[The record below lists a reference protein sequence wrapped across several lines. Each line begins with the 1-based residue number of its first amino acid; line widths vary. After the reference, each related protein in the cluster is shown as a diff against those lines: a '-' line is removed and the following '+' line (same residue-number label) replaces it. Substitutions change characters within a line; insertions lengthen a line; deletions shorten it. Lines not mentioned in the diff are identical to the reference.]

1 MASKKKL
8 FGYWI
13 SSVDEESAKE
23 AIKMAGLP
31 VLVMGSNAALTALIA
46 LSQQTPDLT
55 LAAWCAAISLL
66 LIIVA
71 FRIRADKSGWMPLV
85 IALFAAFLVISAL
98 TAYIALMDVGIAGI
112 SGVQI
117 VTSWIVPLICSVLM
131 AAGFKGWL
139 WLKAEGLPRP
149 L

>member
-1 MASKKKL
+1 MASNTKL

-13 SSVDEESAKE
+13 SSVDEASAKE

-31 VLVMGSNAALTALIA
+31 VLLMGCNAALTALIE
-46 LSQQTPDLT
+46 LFQPTPNLT
-55 LAAWCAAISLL
+55 LALWCAVISLL

-71 FRIRADKSGWMPLV
+71 FRIRAEKSGWMPLV
-85 IALFAAFLVISAL
+85 LSLFAAFLVISAL
-98 TAYIALMDVGIAGI
+98 AAYIAFVEVGAARI

-131 AAGFKGWL
+131 VAGFKGWL
-139 WLKAEGLPRP
+139 WLKAKGFPRP

>member
-1 MASKKKL
+1 MASKTKL

-13 SSVDEESAKE
+13 SCVDEESAKE

-31 VLVMGSNAALTALIA
+31 VLVMGGNAALTALIA
-46 LSQQTPDLT
+46 LSEQSPDLT
-55 LAAWCAAISLL
+55 LAGWCAAISLP
-66 LIIVA
+66 LIIIA
-71 FRIRADKSGWMPLV
+71 FRIRAEKSGWMPSVLV
-85 IALFAAFLVISAL
+85 LFAAFLGINVL
-98 TAYIALMDVGIAGI
+98 TAYIALMDVGIVGI

-139 WLKAEGLPRP
+139 WLRARRLPRP

>member
-1 MASKKKL
+1 MASNTKL

-23 AIKMAGLP
+23 AVKMAGLP
-31 VLVMGSNAALTALIA
+31 VLIMGCNAALTALLA

-55 LAAWCAAISLL
+55 LAALSAAISLA
-66 LIIVA
+66 LIVVA
-71 FRIRADKSGWMPLV
+71 FRIRAEKFGWIPSVLV
-85 IALFAAFLVISAL
+85 LFAAFLVISAFS
-98 TAYIALMDVGIAGI
+98 AYVALMDFGIARI
-112 SGVQI
+112 NGVQI

-131 AAGFKGWL
+131 VAGFKGWL
-139 WLKAEGLPRP
+139 WLKAKGLPRP

>member
-1 MASKKKL
+1 MASNTKL

-23 AIKMAGLP
+23 AVKMAGLP
-31 VLVMGSNAALTALIA
+31 VLIMGCNAALTALLA

-55 LAAWCAAISLL
+55 LAALSAAISLA
-66 LIIVA
+66 LIVVA
-71 FRIRADKSGWMPLV
+71 FRIRAEKSGWIPSVLV
-85 IALFAAFLVISAL
+85 LFAAFLVISAFS
-98 TAYIALMDVGIAGI
+98 AYVALMDFEIARI
-112 SGVQI
+112 NGVQI

-131 AAGFKGWL
+131 VAGFKGWL
-139 WLKAEGLPRP
+139 WLKAKGLPRP